1 MAMMG
6 AIVGAGNIW
15 RLPYITGENG
25 GGAFLVAYI
34 LLLFLIAVPGLMAE
48 TVLGHFTNKG
58 VIGSFRSV
66 FGRGRAEGLGP
77 VVVLVN
83 VALISYYAPIIGW
96 TIYYAG
102 HSLLMTFSQPGFASE
117 PFWNSFSGSPVLTVK
132 MYTIALGIVGGVL
145 LFGVR
150 DGIERVVK

>member
-1 MAMMG
+1 MANADTDARTVREEWGSRFGFLMAMMG

-83 VALISYYAPIIGW
+83 VALMSYYAPIIGW
-96 TIYYAG
+96 TIYYTG
-102 HSLLMTFSQPGFASE
+102 HSLLMTFS
-117 PFWNSFSGSPVLTVK
+117 
-132 MYTIALGIVGGVL
+132 
-145 LFGVR
+145 
-150 DGIERVVK
+150 